1 MRMLAR
7 GGSRRERVRGR
18 LMAAGAALTTF
29 LLCVAA
35 NLLAFGLGISRHP
48 EGFLTQTRIEYLGF
62 FSGRD
67 ARLITALAL
76 ALLVVP
82 VMAFVHQVSRL
93 ATATRERRLAAL
105 RLAGATP
112 REVRL
117 LGAYESGWR
126 TLLGGVFGIALYL
139 AANLTLAWSLEGA
152 VPLVPP
158 ARILAILAAVT
169 LAGTLSGL
177 MAGRHVVT
185 SPLGVV
191 RRTPPAGPRPLDL
204 ALVAAGA
211 GMLVAGLAGKGGFP
225 GGPYAAVL
233 SMTAGVVLLLFGLVL
248 GAAWLIRATAR
259 WVGDRTGAAETLLAA
274 RMVEA
279 DPRGWARA
287 LSVVGLTVF
296 FGSGAGA
303 QQGPILVR
311 YGLDSSLVVAYV
323 LVDLALLVA
332 LATSAAALV
341 AHQAEDLLDHRHSF
355 AALAAS
361 GAPGS
366 ALGRVL
372 TRQALIAALPVC
384 VVAAVAGVGV
394 VVVMLWDVVYR
405 EVPEALAVAVPRAVL
420 MAGIGVLAALLVARA
435 ARPILRGTLRPEGLR
450 DERGSERVV

>member
-1 MRMLAR
+1 MIAVMRMLAR

-18 LMAAGAALTTF
+18 LMTAGAALATF

-35 NLLAFGLGISRHP
+35 NLLAFGLGVSVHP
-48 EGFLTQTRIEYLGF
+48 EGFLVQTRIEYLGF

-67 ARLITALAL
+67 ARLLTALAL

-82 VMAFVHQVSRL
+82 TMAFVHQVSRL

-126 TLLGGVFGIALYL
+126 TLLGGVCGVALYL
-139 AANLTLAWSLEGA
+139 VVNLAVAGALRGA
-152 VPLVPP
+152 VPLVP
-158 ARILAILAAVT
+158 AAQLVAILAAVT

-191 RRTPPAGPRPLDL
+191 RRTPPAGPRALDL
-204 ALVAAGA
+204 VLVTVGA
-211 GMLVAGLAGKGGFP
+211 GLLVAGFVDRGDFLRV
-225 GGPYAAVL
+225 PYVAVL
-233 SMTAGVVLLLFGLVL
+233 SMVVGMVLLLFGLVL
-248 GAAWLIRATAR
+248 GAAWLIRVAAR
-259 WVGDRTGAAETLLAA
+259 WAGDRTGTAETLLAA
-274 RMVEA
+274 RMVGA

-296 FGSGAGA
+296 FGAGVGA
-303 QQGPILVR
+303 QQGPILLR
-311 YGLDSSLVVAYV
+311 GYLDSSWAVAYL

-332 LATSAAALV
+332 LVTSAAALV

-361 GAPGS
+361 GVPGP

-384 VVAAVAGVGV
+384 VVSAIAGVGV
-394 VVVMLWDVVYR
+394 AVSSIWDVYR
-405 EVPEALAVAVPRAVL
+405 EVPGAFAVAAGGAVL
-420 MAGIGVLAALLVARA
+420 MAGIGVLAATLVARA
-435 ARPILRGTLRPEGLR
+435 ARPILRRTLRPEGLR
-450 DERGSERVV
+450 DE

>member
-1 MRMLAR
+1 MIAVMRMLAR

-18 LMAAGAALTTF
+18 LMTAGAALATF
-29 LLCVAA
+29 LLCVAT
-35 NLLAFGLGISRHP
+35 NLLAFGLRLSVHP
-48 EGFLTQTRIEYLGF
+48 EGYLVETPIEYLGF

-82 VMAFVHQVSRL
+82 TMAFLHQVSRL
-93 ATATRERRLAAL
+93 AAATRERRLAAL

-126 TLLGGVFGIALYL
+126 TLLGGVSGIALYL
-139 AANLTLAWSLEGA
+139 AANLTLALSLEGA

-158 ARILAILAAVT
+158 VQILAILVAVT

-177 MAGRHVVT
+177 TAGRHVVT

-191 RRTPPAGPRPLDL
+191 RRTPPAGPRALDL
-204 ALVAAGA
+204 VLVAVGA
-211 GMLVAGLAGKGGFP
+211 GLLVAGLTGKGKFP

-233 SMTAGVVLLLFGLVL
+233 SMTAGMVLLLFGLVL
-248 GAAWLIRATAR
+248 GAAWLIRAAAR
-259 WVGDRTGAAETLLAA
+259 RAGRRTGVAETLLAA

-296 FGSGAGA
+296 FGSGVGA
-303 QQGPILVR
+303 QQGLILFRGGIDPSEGVG
-311 YGLDSSLVVAYV
+311 YL

-332 LATSAAALV
+332 LVTSAAALV
-341 AHQAEDLLDHRHSF
+341 AHQAAALLDQRHSF

-361 GAPGS
+361 GVPGP

-372 TRQALIAALPVC
+372 TRQALITALPVC
-384 VVAAVAGVGV
+384 GVAAVAGVGV
-394 VVVMLWDVVYR
+394 VVSSVWDVYR
-405 EVPEALAVAVPRAVL
+405 ETPEALAVAAARGVL
-420 MAGIGVLAALLVARA
+420 MVGIGVLAAMLTARA
-435 ARPILRGTLRPEGLR
+435 ARPILRRTLRPEGLR
-450 DERGSERVV
+450 EE

>member
-1 MRMLAR
+1 MIAVMRMLAR

-18 LMAAGAALTTF
+18 LMTAGAALATF
-29 LLCVAA
+29 LLCAGA
-35 NLLAFGLGISRHP
+35 NLLAFGLRLSRAP
-48 EGFLTQTRIEYLGF
+48 EGYLVETPIDYLGF
-62 FSGRD
+62 FSSQD
-67 ARLITALAL
+67 ARLLTALAL

-82 VMAFVHQVSRL
+82 TMAFLHQVSRL
-93 ATATRERRLAAL
+93 ASATRERRLAAL

-126 TLLGGVFGIALYL
+126 TLLGGVCGIALYL
-139 AANLTLAWSLEGA
+139 AMNLTLAWSLEGA

-158 ARILAILAAVT
+158 AQILTILVAVT

-177 MAGRHVVT
+177 TAGRHVVT

-191 RRTPPAGPRPLDL
+191 RRTPPAGPRALDL
-204 ALVAAGA
+204 VLVAVGA
-211 GMLVAGLAGKGGFP
+211 GLLVAGLTGEGRFP
-225 GGPYAAVL
+225 GGAYVAVL
-233 SMTAGVVLLLFGLVL
+233 SVTAGPVLLLFGLVL
-248 GAAWLIRATAR
+248 GAAWLIRLAAR
-259 WVGDRTGAAETLLAA
+259 RIGDRTGAAETLLAA
-274 RMVEA
+274 RMVGT

-296 FGSGAGA
+296 FGSGVGA
-303 QQGPILVR
+303 QQGFILFR
-311 YGLDSSLVVAYV
+311 GGIDTSWAVAYL

-332 LATSAAALV
+332 LVTSAAALV
-341 AHQAEDLLDHRHSF
+341 AHQAEDLLDHRHSY

-361 GAPGS
+361 GVPGP

-394 VVVMLWDVVYR
+394 VVSSVWDIYR
-405 EVPEALAVAVPRAVL
+405 EVPEAFAVAAARGVL
-420 MAGIGVLAALLVARA
+420 MVGIGVLAATLVARA
-435 ARPILRGTLRPEGLR
+435 ARPILRRTLRPEGLR
-450 DERGSERVV
+450 EE

>member
-18 LMAAGAALTTF
+18 LMAAGAALATF

-35 NLLAFGLGISRHP
+35 NLLAFGLGLSIHP
-48 EGFLTQTRIEYLGF
+48 EGFLVETRIEYLGF

-67 ARLITALAL
+67 ARLLTALAL

-82 VMAFVHQVSRL
+82 TMAFVHQVSRL

-126 TLLGGVFGIALYL
+126 ALLGGVSGIALYL
-139 AANLTLAWSLEGA
+139 VANLALAGALEGA
-152 VPLVPP
+152 VPLVP
-158 ARILAILAAVT
+158 AAQIVAILVAVT

-191 RRTPPAGPRPLDL
+191 RRTPPAGPRARDL
-204 ALVAAGA
+204 VLVAVGA
-211 GMLVAGLAGKGGFP
+211 GLLVAGLVGKGKFP

-233 SMTAGVVLLLFGLVL
+233 SITAGMVLLLFGLVL
-248 GAAWLIRATAR
+248 GAAWLIRAAAR
-259 WVGDRTGAAETLLAA
+259 RVGGRTGSAETLLAA

-296 FGSGAGA
+296 FGSVVGV
-303 QQGPILVR
+303 QQGPAFVR
-311 YGLDSSLVVAYV
+311 GDLDPSRVVAYL

-332 LATSAAALV
+332 LVTSAAALV
-341 AHQAEDLLDHRHSF
+341 VHQAEDLLDHRHSF

-361 GAPGS
+361 GVPGP

-394 VVVMLWDVVYR
+394 FVSSLWDTYR
-405 EVPEALAVAVPRAVL
+405 EMPEAFAVAAARAVL
-420 MAGIGVLAALLVARA
+420 MVGIGVLAATLVARA
-435 ARPILRGTLRPEGLR
+435 ARPILRRTLRTEELR
-450 DERGSERVV
+450 DE

>member
-1 MRMLAR
+1 MT
-7 GGSRRERVRGR
+7 
-18 LMAAGAALTTF
+18 AGAALATF

-35 NLLAFGLGISRHP
+35 NLLAFGLGISIHP
-48 EGFLTQTRIEYLGF
+48 EGFLVETRIEYLGF

-76 ALLVVP
+76 TLLVVP
-82 VMAFVHQVSRL
+82 TMAFVHQVSRL
-93 ATATRERRLAAL
+93 ATTTRERRLAAL

-126 TLLGGVFGIALYL
+126 TLLGGVSGIALYL
-139 AANLTLAWSLEGA
+139 VANLALAWSLEGA

-158 ARILAILAAVT
+158 VRILAILVAVL

-191 RRTPPAGPRPLDL
+191 RRTPPAGPRALDL
-204 ALVAAGA
+204 ALVAVGA
-211 GMLVAGLAGKGGFP
+211 GLLVAGLVGKGEFP
-225 GGPYAAVL
+225 GGPYAAAL
-233 SMTAGVVLLLFGLVL
+233 STTAGMVLLLFGLVL
-248 GAAWLIRATAR
+248 GAAWLIRVAAR
-259 WVGDRTGAAETLLAA
+259 RVGDRTGAAETLLAA

-296 FGSGAGA
+296 FGSVVGA
-303 QQGPILVR
+303 QQGPAFVR
-311 YGLDSSLVVAYV
+311 GDLDPSRVVAYL

-332 LATSAAALV
+332 LVTSAAALV
-341 AHQAEDLLDHRHSF
+341 VHQAEDLLDHRHSF

-361 GAPGS
+361 GVPGP

-384 VVAAVAGVGV
+384 AVAAVAGVGIFV
-394 VVVMLWDVVYR
+394 SSLWDTYR
-405 EVPEALAVAVPRAVL
+405 EMPEVFAVATARAVL
-420 MAGIGVLAALLVARA
+420 MVGIGVSAATLVARA
-435 ARPILRGTLRPEGLR
+435 ARPILRRTLRTEELR
-450 DERGSERVV
+450 DE

>member
-1 MRMLAR
+1 MITVMRMLAR

-18 LMAAGAALTTF
+18 LMVAGAALATF

-35 NLLAFGLGISRHP
+35 NLLAFGLGVSRDP
-48 EGFLTQTRIEYLGF
+48 EGFLVERRIEYLGF

-67 ARLITALAL
+67 ARLVTALAL

-82 VMAFVHQVSRL
+82 TMAFVHQVSRL

-126 TLLGGVFGIALYL
+126 SLLGGVSGVALYL
-139 AANLTLAWSLEGA
+139 VAHLVPAWSLEGA
-152 VPLVPP
+152 VPRVPP
-158 ARILAILAAVT
+158 AQILAILAVVL

-177 MAGRHVVT
+177 RAGRNVVT

-191 RRTPPAGPRPLDL
+191 RRTPPAGPRASDL

-211 GMLVAGLAGKGGFP
+211 VMFVAGLVGKGKFP

-233 SMTAGVVLLLFGLVL
+233 SMLAGMVLLMFGLVL
-248 GAAWLIRATAR
+248 AASWLIRAAAR
-259 WVGDRTGAAETLLAA
+259 RIGDRTGSAETLLAA
-274 RMVEA
+274 RMVGA

-287 LSVVGLTVF
+287 LAVVGLTVF
-296 FGSGAGA
+296 FGSAVGA
-303 QQGPILVR
+303 QQGHILLR
-311 YGLDSSLVVAYV
+311 GGFRPSEGVAYL
-323 LVDLALLVA
+323 LVDLALLIA
-332 LATSAAALV
+332 LVTSAAALV
-341 AHQAEDLLDHRHSF
+341 AHQAEDLLDHRRSF

-361 GAPGS
+361 GVPGV
-366 ALGRVL
+366 ALGRIL

-384 VVAAVAGVGV
+384 VVAAVAGVAV
-394 VVVMLWDVVYR
+394 VVLSLADIYLPAALSVAAARAMLMV
-405 EVPEALAVAVPRAVL
+405 
-420 MAGIGVLAALLVARA
+420 GIGVLAAVLVARA
-435 ARPILRGTLRPEGLR
+435 ARPILRRTLRPEGLR
-450 DERGSERVV
+450 EE

>member
-1 MRMLAR
+1 MITVTRMLAR

-18 LMAAGAALTTF
+18 LTAVGAGLATF

-35 NLLAFGLGISRHP
+35 NLLAFGLGFSIHP
-48 EGFLTQTRIEYLGF
+48 EGFRVQTRIEYLGF

-67 ARLITALAL
+67 ARLITALTL

-82 VMAFVHQVSRL
+82 VLAFVHQVSRL

-126 TLLGGVFGIALYL
+126 ALLGGVCGVALYL
-139 AANLTLAWSLEGA
+139 VANLALAGVLEGP

-158 ARILAILAAVT
+158 ARILAILVAVS

-191 RRTPPAGPRPLDL
+191 RRTPPAGPRALDL
-204 ALVAAGA
+204 ALVAVGVGLLAAGF
-211 GMLVAGLAGKGGFP
+211 AGLGRFP
-225 GGPYAAVL
+225 GGPYVGALAV
-233 SMTAGVVLLLFGLVL
+233 TAGMVLLLFGLVL
-248 GAAWLIRATAR
+248 GAAWLVRVIAR
-259 WVGDRTGAAETLLAA
+259 RVGERTGTAETLLAA
-274 RMVEA
+274 RMVQA

-296 FGSGAGA
+296 FGAGVGA
-303 QQGPILVR
+303 QQGPHIVR
-311 YGLDSSLVVAYV
+311 YGLDPSQAVTYL

-332 LATSAAALV
+332 LVTSAAALV
-341 AHQAEDLLDHRHSF
+341 VHQAESLLDHRHSF

-361 GAPGS
+361 GAPGP

-394 VVVMLWDVVYR
+394 VVSTLWDVYR
-405 EVPEALAVAVPRAVL
+405 EVPGALAVAGVRAVL
-420 MAGIGVLAALLVARA
+420 MVGIGVLAATLVARA
-435 ARPILRGTLRPEGLR
+435 ARPILRRTLRPEGLR
-450 DERGSERVV
+450 DE

>member
-1 MRMLAR
+1 MIAVMRMLAR

-18 LMAAGAALTTF
+18 LMAAGAALATF

-35 NLLAFGLGISRHP
+35 NLLAFGLGLSIHP
-48 EGFLTQTRIEYLGF
+48 EGFLVETRIEYLGF

-67 ARLITALAL
+67 ARLLTALAL

-82 VMAFVHQVSRL
+82 TMAFVHQVSRL

-126 TLLGGVFGIALYL
+126 ALLGGVSGIALYL
-139 AANLTLAWSLEGA
+139 VANLALAGALEGA
-152 VPLVPP
+152 VPLVP
-158 ARILAILAAVT
+158 AAQIVAILVAVT

-191 RRTPPAGPRPLDL
+191 RRTPPAGPRARDL
-204 ALVAAGA
+204 VLVAVGA
-211 GMLVAGLAGKGGFP
+211 GLLVAGLVGKGKFP

-233 SMTAGVVLLLFGLVL
+233 SITAGMVLLLFGLVL
-248 GAAWLIRATAR
+248 GAAWLIRAAAR
-259 WVGDRTGAAETLLAA
+259 RVGGRTGSAETLLAA

-296 FGSGAGA
+296 FGSVVGV
-303 QQGPILVR
+303 QQGPAFVR
-311 YGLDSSLVVAYV
+311 GDLDPSRVVAYL

-332 LATSAAALV
+332 LVTSAAALV
-341 AHQAEDLLDHRHSF
+341 VHQAEDLLDHRHSF

-361 GAPGS
+361 GVPGP

-394 VVVMLWDVVYR
+394 FVSSLWDTYR
-405 EVPEALAVAVPRAVL
+405 EMPEAFAVAAARAVL
-420 MAGIGVLAALLVARA
+420 MVGIGVLAATLVARA
-435 ARPILRGTLRPEGLR
+435 ARPILRRTLRTEELR
-450 DERGSERVV
+450 DE

>member
-1 MRMLAR
+1 MITVMRMLAK

-18 LMAAGAALTTF
+18 LMAAGAALATF
-29 LLCVAA
+29 LLCVAV
-35 NLLAFGLGISRHP
+35 NLLAFGLGVSRDP
-48 EGFLTQTRIEYLGF
+48 GGFLVETPIEYLGF

-67 ARLITALAL
+67 ARLLTALAL

-82 VMAFVHQVSRL
+82 AMAFAHQVSRL

-117 LGAYESGWR
+117 LGAYESGR
-126 TLLGGVFGIALYL
+126 QTLLGGLSGIALYL
-139 AANLTLAWSLEGA
+139 AVNLTLSWSLEGA

-158 ARILAILAAVT
+158 AQALAILAAVMIG
-169 LAGTLSGL
+169 GTLSGL

-191 RRTPPAGPRPLDL
+191 RRTRPAGPRALDL
-204 ALVAAGA
+204 VLVAVGA
-211 GMLVAGLAGKGGFP
+211 GMLTAGAIGKGKFP
-225 GGPYAAVL
+225 GGPYAAAL
-233 SMTAGVVLLLFGLVL
+233 SMTAGMVLLLFGLVL
-248 GAAWLIRATAR
+248 GAAWLIRAAAWR
-259 WVGDRTGAAETLLAA
+259 VGDRTEVAETLLAA
-274 RMVEA
+274 RMIEA

-296 FGSGAGA
+296 FGSAVGA
-303 QQGPILVR
+303 QQGPILLR
-311 YGLDSSLVVAYV
+311 TGLDPSHAVTYL

-332 LATSAAALV
+332 LVTSAAALV
-341 AHQAEDLLDHRHSF
+341 VHQAEDLLDHRRSF

-361 GAPGS
+361 GTPGP

-384 VVAAVAGVGV
+384 IVAAVAGVGV
-394 VVVMLWDVVYR
+394 VVSMLADIYG
-405 EVPEALAVAVPRAVL
+405 EVPEALAVAAARAAL
-420 MAGIGVLAALLVARA
+420 MAGIGVLAAMLVARA
-435 ARPILRGTLRPEGLR
+435 ARPILRGALRPEELR
-450 DERGSERVV
+450 EE

>member
-1 MRMLAR
+1 MIAVMRMLAR

-18 LMAAGAALTTF
+18 LMTAGAALATF

-35 NLLAFGLGISRHP
+35 NLLAFGLGISVHP
-48 EGFLTQTRIEYLGF
+48 GGFLVQTRIEYLGF

-67 ARLITALAL
+67 ARLITALTL

-82 VMAFVHQVSRL
+82 TMAFVYQVSRL

-126 TLLGGVFGIALYL
+126 TLLGGVCGVALHLVANLVL
-139 AANLTLAWSLEGA
+139 AAALEGP
-152 VPLVPP
+152 VPLVP
-158 ARILAILAAVT
+158 AAQIAAILVAVT

-177 MAGRHVVT
+177 RAGRHVVT

-191 RRTPPAGPRPLDL
+191 RRTPATGPRPRDL
-204 ALVAAGA
+204 VLVAVGVGLLAAGI
-211 GMLVAGLAGKGGFP
+211 AGLGRFP
-225 GGPYAAVL
+225 GGPYAAAL
-233 SMTAGVVLLLFGLVL
+233 SVTTGMVLLLFGLVL
-248 GAAWLIRATAR
+248 GTAWLIRVAAR
-259 WVGDRTGAAETLLAA
+259 RVGDRAGAAETLLAA
-274 RMVEA
+274 RMVGA

-296 FGSGAGA
+296 FGAGVGA
-303 QQGPILVR
+303 QQGPILLGG
-311 YGLDSSLVVAYV
+311 GLDSSWAVAYL

-332 LATSAAALV
+332 LVTSAAALV
-341 AHQAEDLLDHRHSF
+341 AHQAEDLLDHRSSF

-361 GAPGS
+361 GAPGP

-384 VVAAVAGVGV
+384 VVAAAAGVGV
-394 VVVMLWDVVYR
+394 VLSTGWDVYR
-405 EVPEALAVAVPRAVL
+405 EVPEGLAFTAVRAVL
-420 MAGIGVLAALLVARA
+420 MVGIGVLAATLVARA
-435 ARPILRGTLRPEGLR
+435 ARPILRRTLRPEELR
-450 DERGSERVV
+450 DE